1 MTIGAALYS
10 HLTGTLSI
18 TNTLSKTTA
27 VYSKGTYPNSPPAK
41 YIGVQKIS
49 RVGSPHLLGDGGL
62 ARKRIQFNCWADSL
76 EDCDL
81 IAEALRKALN
91 GFRGD
96 LGFNASIVFANEI
109 RLDDDNDEPLDP
121 IDSSQQ
127 GKVGRRLDFLIWHQE
142 SLTPA

>member
-1 MTIGAALYS
+1 MTIRAALYS
-10 HLTGTLSI
+10 HLTGTLAI
-18 TNTLSKTTA
+18 TDTLSKATA
-27 VYSKGTYPNSPPAK
+27 VYYQGTYPNSPPAK
-41 YIGVQKIS
+41 YIGIQQIS
-49 RVGSPHLLGDGGL
+49 RVGTPHLGGDGGL
-62 ARKRIQFNCWADSL
+62 AQKRFQLNCWADSS

-81 IAEALRKALN
+81 ITEALRKALN

-96 LGFNASIVFANEI
+96 FGFDASTVFANEI

-142 SLTPA
+142 SLTPV